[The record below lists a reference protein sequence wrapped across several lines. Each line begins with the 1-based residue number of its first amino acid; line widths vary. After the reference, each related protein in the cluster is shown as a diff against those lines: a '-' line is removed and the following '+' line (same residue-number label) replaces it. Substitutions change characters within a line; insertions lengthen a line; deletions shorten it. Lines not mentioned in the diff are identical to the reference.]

1 MTKLENYTEKMV
13 EDAVNRFLAN
23 NKDVAE
29 MINELDILDVMAYS
43 LNKLPPHYTTSV
55 KGLAYTKLSEIDVQ
69 TKVTVLKTVTE
80 GFEKVLQNRTE
91 E

>member
-13 EDAVNRFLAN
+13 EDAIQKFLAN
-23 NKDVAE
+23 NQEVAKHVT
-29 MINELDILDVMAYS
+29 ELDILDVMAYS

-55 KGLAYTKLSEIDVQ
+55 KGLAYTKLGEINVQ

>member
-13 EDAVNRFLAN
+13 EDAIRKFLSN
-23 NKDVAE
+23 NEEVSE
-29 MINELDILDVMAYS
+29 YITELDVLDVMAYS

-55 KGLAYTKLSEIDVQ
+55 KGLAYTKLCEINVQ
-69 TKVTVLKTVTE
+69 AKVTVLKTVIE

-91 E
+91 D